1 MEDLG
6 FIEKLKELTVKED
19 LLAVGRDVN
28 DLRGKFEDY
37 ILEEERKVQVA
48 EVETQQANTDN
59 SQASGSGFESRQADL
74 TSLKDEFYIVYNAYR
89 ERKKSIIEERNSI
102 EAKNLSAK
110 LTLINELREVVN
122 SEENIGA
129 AFASFKK
136 IQDSWKEIGDISR
149 NKRNE
154 VQGEY
159 SRLLEDFF
167 YNIKIYKELK
177 DHDFQRNLKLKGALI
192 DQLKKL
198 NELKSIKDVES
209 KLKVLQNE
217 WNDIGPVKNET
228 WEALKESY
236 WTEVRSVY
244 DKINR
249 FYDDRRA
256 QLRLNL
262 QEKQALL
269 EQTKTLIPEIE
280 KLESAKAWDKMTK
293 RFLEIRAKWKA
304 VGFGP
309 KKQND
314 AIWKEFR
321 ATCDIFFNAK
331 KEFYGVVNDTFDAI
345 ATKKKVLIEKAVALK
360 DSNDWKNT
368 AIALKNLQQKWK
380 ELGHS
385 GFRNEQ
391 KLWKEFRS
399 ACDSFFN
406 SREDFF
412 NEKDKQFENNLKL
425 KEDLLNKIEEYKP
438 NEEKKTALA
447 ELKSFA
453 SEFNAVGMIPIKQ
466 KDSIFNRFKS
476 AMNDHYNAL
485 KMEGAEKEIILFEA
499 KIEMLKASP
508 NSSRLLNDMK
518 TDLRK
523 TIDKQQREIAQLENN
538 LGFFAS
544 SKGADSL
551 KKEVENKVDRA
562 KERIEG
568 IKTKL
573 KMIPNE

>member
-6 FIEKLKELTVKED
+6 FIEKLTQLTDNED
-19 LLAVGRDVN
+19 ILAVGRDVN

-37 ILEEERKVQVA
+37 ILEEERKIQVT
-48 EVETQQANTDN
+48 ELESQQENTE
-59 SQASGSGFESRQADL
+59 ASKVSDSEIESRQAEL
-74 TSLKDEFYIVYNAYR
+74 NSLKDEFYIIYNTYK
-89 ERKKSIIEERNSI
+89 EKKKSIIEKQNSI

-110 LTLINELREVVN
+110 LTLIKELREVVN

-129 AFASFKK
+129 AFAAFKK
-136 IQDSWKEIGDISR
+136 IQESWKEIGDIPR

-154 VQGEY
+154 IQGEY
-159 SRLLEDFF
+159 SRLGEDFF

-177 DHDFQRNLKLKGALI
+177 DHDFHRNLKLKEDLI
-192 DQLKKL
+192 EELKKL
-198 NELKSIKDVES
+198 NALKSIKEVES
-209 KLKVLQNE
+209 KLKKLQNE
-217 WNDIGPVKNET
+217 WDDIGPVQNET
-228 WEALKESY
+228 WKALKESY

-256 QLRLNL
+256 QMQVNL
-262 QEKQALL
+262 QEKQVLL
-269 EQTKTLIPEIE
+269 EKTKALIPEIE
-280 KLESAKAWDKMTK
+280 KLETAKDWDKMSNQ
-293 RFLEIRAKWKA
+293 FLEIQTTWKA

-331 KEFYGVVNDTFDAI
+331 KEFYGVVNDQFDAI
-345 ATKKKVLIEKAVALK
+345 ATKKRDLIEKAVALK
-360 DSNDWKNT
+360 DSSDWKNT
-368 AIALKNLQQKWK
+368 AITLKNLQQKWK

-391 KLWKEFRS
+391 KLWKEFRK

-406 SREDFF
+406 SREEFF
-412 NEKDKQFENNLKL
+412 NEKDKQFESNLKL
-425 KEDLLNKIEEYKP
+425 KEDLLNKIEGYKP
-438 NEEKKTALA
+438 HKEKKTALE

-453 SEFNAVGMIPIKQ
+453 SEFNAVGMVTLKQ

-476 AMNDHYNAL
+476 AMNNHYSAL
-485 KMEGAEKEIILFEA
+485 KMEGAEKEKILFEA

-508 NSSRLLNDMK
+508 NSSRLLGDMK
-518 TDLRK
+518 ADLRK

-538 LGFFAS
+538 LGFFAN
-544 SKGADSL
+544 SKGANPL
-551 KKEVENKVDRA
+551 KEEVEKKVDLA
-562 KERIEG
+562 KENIET
-568 IKTKL
+568 IKAKL

>member
-6 FIEKLKELTVKED
+6 FIEKLTDLTGKED

-48 EVETQQANTDN
+48 ELETQQANTDN
-59 SQASGSGFESRQADL
+59 SQASGSGIESRQADL

-89 ERKKSIIEERNSI
+89 ERKKSIIDERNSI

-293 RFLEIRAKWKA
+293 RFLEIQAKWKA

-368 AIALKNLQQKWK
+368 AIVLKNLQQKWK

-412 NEKDKQFENNLKL
+412 NEKDKQIENNLTL

-485 KMEGAEKEIILFEA
+485 KMEGAEKENILFEA
-499 KIEMLKASP
+499 KIEMIKASP

-568 IKTKL
+568 IKAKL